1 MSALVDVIRH
11 ELRAQAKRDRAAI
24 LARFFKTGRGEYA
37 EGDRF
42 LGIAVPETRAVAKRY
57 PDLPL
62 ADVLA
67 LLSSPIHEERACAL
81 FIMVGQYRRG
91 TPAEQERIYRAY
103 LAHTRH
109 INNWDLVDLS
119 AYHIV
124 GPHLEGRDRQPLS
137 RLARSS
143 DLWERRIAMVSTFHF
158 IRQGDPEAALDIA
171 ERLVYDDHDLIQ
183 KAVGWMLREVGKRC
197 SLDAERSF
205 LDRYAAT
212 MPRTALRYAIERM
225 SPAEKRRYM
234 KMKDYV

>member
-1 MSALVDVIRH
+1 MASVAAIRR
-11 ELRAQAKRDRAAI
+11 ELRAKAKQGKAAI
-24 LARFFKTGRGEYA
+24 LARFFKTGKGEYA

-42 LGIAVPETRAVAKRY
+42 LGVTVPETRAVAKRY
-57 PDLPL
+57 QDLSL
-62 ADVLA
+62 AEVLE

-81 FIMVGQYRRG
+81 FIMVGQYGRG
-91 TPAEQERIYRAY
+91 STKTRAAIYRAY
-103 LAHTRH
+103 LAHTRY

-124 GPHLEGRDRQPLS
+124 GPHLEGREQGVLG
-137 RLARSS
+137 RLAVSRS
-143 DLWERRIAMVSTFHF
+143 LWERRIAMVATFHT
-158 IRQGDPEAALDIA
+158 IRQGDPAPALHIA

-197 SLDAERSF
+197 SLDAECAF

-234 KMKDYV
+234 MMKDHA